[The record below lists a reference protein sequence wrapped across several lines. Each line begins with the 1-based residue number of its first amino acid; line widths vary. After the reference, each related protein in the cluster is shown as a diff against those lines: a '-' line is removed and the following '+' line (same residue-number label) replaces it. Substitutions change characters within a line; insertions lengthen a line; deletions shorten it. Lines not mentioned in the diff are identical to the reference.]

1 MDNTNIIEKP
11 CIVPAKQGFSVSYK
25 QRFLYS
31 KYNPSKLII
40 DKVSELTILPGTI
53 FLCNSA
59 ILEYGIIE
67 LYSKLPK
74 NCLMILCEF
83 DNELHKL
90 MKGTFEQ
97 VKNKIPNCQIILP
110 TIEELFLTKNYMM
123 N

>member
-1 MDNTNIIEKP
+1 MNYSTINEKP

-25 QRFLYS
+25 ERFLYS

-40 DKVSELTILPGTI
+40 DKVSELSILPGTI

-67 LYSKLPK
+67 LYSKLPE

-90 MKGTFEQ
+90 MKETFEQ
-97 VKNKIPNCQIILP
+97 IKNKIPNCQIILHS
-110 TIEELFLTKNYMM
+110 IID
-123 N
+123 